1 MKMVFIWQ
9 HSILSGLCLRK
20 LICHI
25 RDRNAPNRSRSYEGV
40 FRLCIFFLRHARGAD
55 PFLPGFASEGDASE
69 VGLAVLLALVLL
81 LLVATRG
88 FLPVDS
94 ILFISALLIS
104 A

>member
-1 MKMVFIWQ
+1 MRAFSASAFSSFDTREVP
-9 HSILSGLCLRK
+9 IL
-20 LICHI
+20 
-25 RDRNAPNRSRSYEGV
+25 
-40 FRLCIFFLRHARGAD
+40 
-55 PFLPGFASEGDASE
+55 FLPGFASEGDASE

-88 FLPVDS
+88 FLPVNS